1 MTLTVPTGLLQ
12 GVKAALLFV
21 ASSAAFCST
30 AHPEQCYTPAKLGA
44 TLTVLGGTCIYYA
57 SCPASWTKRWTR
69 GGRNGGRKVAVDVV
83 EPTAAVADS
92 GPVDAWAD
100 A

>member
-1 MTLTVPTGLLQ
+1 MCELEGGVTTGLLQ

-57 SCPASWTKRWTR
+57 SCPASWTRRWTR
-69 GGRNGGRKVAVDVV
+69 GGRNG
-83 EPTAAVADS
+83 E
-92 GPVDAWAD
+92 
-100 A
+100 